1 MTARLFAFALALIG
15 LASLRAQFDVM
26 LAIDSLWP
34 RLWRMAA
41 FFTVLT
47 NVLLTAHLLAITK
60 AWAISASRAAG
71 LLLSI
76 LVVGLIYHLLLAG
89 LWAPQGLAWW
99 ADQGLHT
106 AMPLGYLAWWLA
118 FAPKGLQLRDL
129 PSWLIWPV
137 AYSAYALVRGS
148 LTGFWPYPFLDADAL
163 GWSRVAINVI
173 AMFGLFTALGY
184 AILIVARRLQAR
196 PS

>member
-1 MTARLFAFALALIG
+1 MTVRLFAFALALIG
-15 LASLRAQFDVM
+15 LASLRAQYDV
-26 LAIDSLWP
+26 LLINGLGA
-34 RLWRMAA
+34 RLWQLAG

-47 NVLLTAHLLAITK
+47 NVLVTVHLLVVAK
-60 AWAISASRAAG
+60 GWAMPASRAAG

-89 LWAPQGLAWW
+89 LWDPQGLAWW

-118 FAPKGLQLRDL
+118 FAPKNVRRRDL
-129 PSWLIWPV
+129 PVWLIWPLLY
-137 AYSAYALVRGS
+137 ASYALIRGS
-148 LTGFWPYPFLDADAL
+148 ATGFWPYPFLDAGAL
-163 GWSRVAINVI
+163 GWVRVALNSAMMMLLFAGLGAGII
-173 AMFGLFTALGY
+173 ALAQ
-184 AILIVARRLQAR
+184 RLQAR

>member
-1 MTARLFAFALALIG
+1 MFAFALALIG
-15 LASLRAQFDVM
+15 LASLRAQYDV
-26 LAIDSLWP
+26 LLINGLGA
-34 RLWRMAA
+34 RLWQLAG

-47 NVLLTAHLLAITK
+47 NVLVTVHLLVVAK
-60 AWAISASRAAG
+60 GWAMPAGRAAG

-89 LWAPQGLAWW
+89 LWDPQGLAWW

-118 FAPKGLQLRDL
+118 FAPKNVGRRDL
-129 PSWLIWPV
+129 PMWLVWPLLY
-137 AYSAYALVRGS
+137 AIYALIRGS
-148 LTGFWPYPFLDADAL
+148 VTGFWPYPFLDAGVL
-163 GWSRVAINVI
+163 GWARVALNSAMMMLLFAGLGVGII
-173 AMFGLFTALGY
+173 ALAQ
-184 AILIVARRLQAR
+184 RLQAR